1 MQPNINHERPHSGDG
16 MPGVHVPK
24 FLRNLTGLLAALALH
39 APLAAGASDFS
50 RPWQRPGTALVI
62 DAYEYNAIDWAK
74 LVTDKRIAGFINKAS
89 DGLPPAYRCSGNETE
104 VRAEI
109 DGREVS
115 RRVTVPARSTVR
127 VTVFFD
133 VPDAFESRGR
143 WDIELR
149 VTTDGFGATD
159 SRPASITRGRDGARK
174 WAAPKR

>member
-1 MQPNINHERPHSGDG
+1 MHTMKTTRR
-16 MPGVHVPK
+16 
-24 FLRNLTGLLAALALH
+24 LLLAL
-39 APLAAGASDFS
+39 
-50 RPWQRPGTALVI
+50 
-62 DAYEYNAIDWAK
+62 
-74 LVTDKRIAGFINKAS
+74 LVTVASLVSANASADIA
-89 DGLPPAYRCSGNETE
+89 PPPTLMHIVGQSAVTSGAPDHATFELENVGPGPIEVYLYRAILREGTRYPLTIT
-104 VRAEI
+104 RAEI
-109 DGREVS
+109 DGREVG

-174 WAAPKR
+174 WAAPKSR

>member
-104 VRAEI
+104 VRLCKALWKRYAVAKELYQTRRMMAKTLAIPGRREMLENRIPAARLGTPEDVAEA
-109 DGREVS
+109 V
-115 RRVTVPARSTVR
+115 A
-127 VTVFFD
+127 
-133 VPDAFESRGR
+133 
-143 WDIELR
+143 
-149 VTTDGFGATD
+149 
-159 SRPASITRGRDGARK
+159 
-174 WAAPKR
+174 